1 LFALGFFSGTL
12 CSMAIA
18 AIITGGQAPE
28 PRRIRSVLKHC
39 DIIIA
44 ADSGF
49 VTASEWSI
57 EVTEVVGDF
66 DSFPGGAAAAGLA
79 GVPIRRFSAD
89 KDYSDTELALRRA
102 VELGAER
109 RILIGGGEG
118 RIDHL
123 LANLSLFSKAD
134 VAPDLWLS
142 GDSEMLR
149 IGLGSHRLTGSSG
162 RTLSIL
168 PLGPG
173 SGSVRSKG
181 LRWNLDHLDWSETPI
196 SLSNR
201 GVSSTIELTVER
213 GSFLVIAPY
222 LDDQLYLSPTFIE
235 NWR

>member
-1 LFALGFFSGTL
+1 MINAALATSDENPSFGTQFD
-12 CSMAIA
+12 C
-18 AIITGGQAPE
+18 APE
-28 PRRIRSVLKHC
+28 SQFGIG
-39 DIIIA
+39 I
-44 ADSGF
+44 
-49 VTASEWSI
+49 
-57 EVTEVVGDF
+57 
-66 DSFPGGAAAAGLA
+66 
-79 GVPIRRFSAD
+79 
-89 KDYSDTELALRRA
+89 
-102 VELGAER
+102 
-109 RILIGGGEG
+109 ILIGG
-118 RIDHL
+118 
-123 LANLSLFSKAD
+123 K
-134 VAPDLWLS
+134 APDLWLS

-235 NWR
+235 YWR